1 MTTKLVT
8 EGGIMFYKV
17 EAGSDT
23 EAKLVAKEIKS
34 ILDNSPCEMVAGKF
48 EDGEDAYV
56 RPYGESGLS
65 ADIKNGRDVMRDN
78 KVWREFLNGFAKRPN
93 GDGTKINPRISLRSA
108 LLQVRR
114 ATEEAK
120 KAFLNYENYTLGLVW
135 KEPVKKFSSLKQY
148 RRWKKKRWAY

>member
-1 MTTKLVT
+1 METKFVKS
-8 EGGIMFYKV
+8 GGVMFYQVDV
-17 EAGSDT
+17 EAGA
-23 EAKLVAKEIKS
+23 EAEVLRTSIKS
-34 ILDNSPCEMVAGKF
+34 VLDNSPCEIVVGKF

-65 ADIKNGRDVMRDN
+65 AVIKSGWDVKRDD
-78 KVWREFLNGFAKRPN
+78 KAWREFLKGFAKDPT
-93 GDGTKINPRISLRSA
+93 GVVTKINPSISLRSA

-135 KEPVKKFSSLKQY
+135 KEPVKKFSSLKHY